1 MCTATDKRCSLV
13 SSNQKKFI
21 NSLLNR
27 EYRSITLDR
36 IRKFNDQKN
45 EILITEEEQVKKEA
59 AQHFSTQFRKRNH
72 EFNTQLSD
80 KWSQIYDPLPAVDH
94 KWYENI
100 TDMLSEKK

>member
-36 IRKFNDQKN
+36 IRKFNNQEN
-45 EILITEEEQVKKEA
+45 EILITKEEQVKKEA

-72 EFNTQLSD
+72 RFNTQLSTE
-80 KWSQIYDPLPAVDH
+80 WSQIYNSLPAVDY
-94 KWYENI
+94 KWYGNI
-100 TDMLSEKK
+100 TDISSERK